1 LDRRYDSRHAQT
13 ASTTEVN
20 GAPLLPASGEIGPN
34 TLDSAEQFQGSRN
47 ESATTWGELSEQN
60 MADHSN
66 SVTCTNESR
75 RRGEGTIVDSEA
87 GRDAGWNLRDTLE
100 PPMQTPVALYGS
112 SESCN
117 ADLAVRE
124 DIGKIFGMQD

>member
-1 LDRRYDSRHAQT
+1 
-13 ASTTEVN
+13 V
-20 GAPLLPASGEIGPN
+20 LPASGEIGPN
-34 TLDSAEQFQGSRN
+34 TLNSAEQFQRSRN
-47 ESATTWGELSEQN
+47 ESPTTWGELSEQN
-60 MADHSN
+60 VPEHSK
-66 SVTCTNESR
+66 SVTCTNELR

-87 GRDAGWNLRDTLE
+87 GRDAGWNLRNTLE

-112 SESCN
+112 NESFN